1 LNLEQSNFTISLME
15 KKQESALN
23 KRYDKYIVAIGASAG
38 GLEAIH
44 EFFDHM
50 PANSSFSFV
59 VIQHL
64 SSDYK
69 SLLVELVGKHTHMKV
84 FEAANDMAIQ
94 QDCVYIIPNNKLMTL
109 VRGRLKLA
117 DKSQI
122 KAPNTAID
130 HFLHTLAKDKKEKA
144 IAIILSGTGTD
155 GTKGIQ
161 SIKEN
166 GGMVIVQ
173 DPGSAK
179 FDGMPNSAIASG
191 NADHIMVP
199 SRMQEELFSYVNEEP
214 VKVLENGKVN
224 EELLDEVFKL
234 VHNISGNDFNLY
246 KTPTIIRR
254 IGRRMNERGIKKL
267 DRYVDFL
274 QNNTDEVKILAQ
286 DFLIG
291 VTKFFRDEQAFVQLN
306 EFAIQDIVNRK
317 ENGDV
322 IKIWVCACSTGQE
335 AYSIAALV
343 DDCVVRSG
351 KKIEIKIFA
360 SDIDEKSIEIAS
372 RGEYPVS
379 VKKEIPVKLF
389 KKYFVQEG
397 KHIKVVT
404 SLRKQVVF
412 AKHDVIKSPPFIKND
427 LVTCRNMLIY
437 VNSIL
442 QEKILSIFH
451 FSLLPNG
458 YLFLGSSETA
468 SSMKAGLTEVSG
480 KSKIYKKTGKINYS
494 SYNTYNT
501 GAKAAIGQERKKVG
515 NTDVIQ
521 SPLEKRL
528 VDFLSSDLGYV
539 AVFIDK
545 AYIMQDAVGDYR
557 QYLSLPEQSIE
568 LNILK
573 MVPREVSIVLNTGL
587 RKAWKENKKIE
598 LKKIR
603 FKQITKDI
611 FVDISII
618 PASPVHTNGFT
629 MVVFAEHVSEI
640 VAEKD
645 EFVLSGFHDANQ
657 SEYVFELEAELN
669 ETRSNLQLA
678 VEEMETTNE
687 ELQSSNEEL
696 LSANEELQS
705 SNEELQSLNEELHT
719 LNTEHQLK
727 IKELIELN
735 DDLDNY
741 FRSTDIGQIF
751 LDAGMFIRK
760 FNPAAVS
767 MVNLIESDVG
777 RSIEHISNNIK
788 AENLISDIK
797 KVLLNGHVI
806 EKEVQLKN
814 NTRCLMRV
822 MPYLRKDKRA
832 DGVVISFVDISRI
845 TELNNIISGV
855 FNASLNGILAFKA
868 VRDAK
873 HFIVDFECSTYNDS
887 ALSILKKNKSELT
900 GARLMKMI
908 PELTV
913 NNLFNKYVSVVENGK
928 VLETELQFSK
938 EQWLQLIVVKMSD
951 GFVATLTDISQQKM
965 AEHKLKKNYNELL
978 GTRENLRQL
987 NTDLELKVKER
998 TMKLSESEERFNLV
1012 SHATNDTIWDWNLA
1026 HNTMWRSDNFTSMF
1040 GYQKDAHTEN
1050 IAFWFD
1056 KIHPDDRERVKAS
1069 VYEAINHN
1077 KTQWTA
1083 QYRLQKADGSYAT
1096 LLDRGSILLD
1106 NLHTPYR
1113 MVGSMVDISKLV
1125 DTEVRLNST
1134 ERKFRKIFESNVIG
1148 ILFSDIET
1156 GRIEDANDIF
1166 LKLLGY
1172 SRSDFENGNINWM
1185 EITPEAFLP
1194 ISKISHKLL
1203 KEKGFCPPF
1212 EKQYLNKA
1220 GVPVDVLVGSA
1231 LLDEDVQNGAITY
1244 VIDISK
1250 QKHTE
1255 KKRSELQKLIK
1266 KQQDEFYSIFKNAP
1280 ALITIRRGKDLKYE
1294 FVNEAFKT
1302 FDGGSDY
1309 IGRSRIGNG
1318 SKFESPELLE
1328 IERNVMKTGETY
1340 VANAY
1345 KIDQVNRATGNSVE
1359 KWFDIILNPV
1369 FSDQGQIDGIAFFG
1383 FEVTDLMKAQQA
1395 TKELMH
1401 RKDEF
1406 MSIASHE
1413 LKTPITSIKGFL
1425 QFALRMAEQQKF
1437 EKIYEF
1443 VDKANRQIGK
1453 LTALVEDLLDVTKIQ
1468 AGKMTFNFSEFNIAG
1483 VIEDAI
1489 DGLQES
1495 MNEHRII
1502 QDIADV
1508 QVYADRNRI
1517 EQVLSNF
1524 ISNAIKYSPNADKI
1538 IVQSKAEGDYLLV
1551 SVQDFGIGIP
1561 NDKAQFVFD
1570 RFFRVEASSYSFSGL
1585 GLGLYISAEIV
1596 ERHGGEIG
1604 VNSKEGEGSVF
1615 WFKIPLKDKQ

>member
-1 LNLEQSNFTISLME
+1 ME
-15 KKQESALN
+15 KKQEKEKQDLVLN

-109 VRGRLKLA
+109 VNGRLKLA

-130 HFLHTLAKDKKEKA
+130 HFLYTLAKDKKEKA

-173 DPGSAK
+173 DPASAK

-191 NADHIMVP
+191 NADHVMVP

-224 EELLDEVFKL
+224 EELLDEIFKL
-234 VHNISGNDFNLY
+234 VHNSSGNDFNLY

-267 DRYVDFL
+267 DRYVEFL
-274 QNNTDEVKILAQ
+274 RGNANEVKILAQ

-291 VTKFFRDEQAFVQLN
+291 VTKFFRDEQAFAQLN
-306 EFAIQDIVNRK
+306 EYALQDIVARK
-317 ENGDV
+317 EDGDV
-322 IKIWVCACSTGQE
+322 IKIWICACSTGEE
-335 AYSIAALV
+335 AYSVAAMV
-343 DDCVVRSG
+343 NDCVDRSG

-360 SDIDEKSIEIAS
+360 SDIDDKSIEIAS
-372 RGEYPVS
+372 KGQYPLT
-379 VKKEIPVKLF
+379 VKKEIPAHLF
-389 KKYFVQEG
+389 KKYFIQEG
-397 KHIKVVT
+397 KYISVIA

-468 SSMKAGLTEVSG
+468 SSMKAGLTEISG
-480 KSKIYKKTGKINYS
+480 KSKIYQKTGKINYS
-494 SYNTYNT
+494 TYNTYNT
-501 GAKAAIGQERKKVG
+501 GSRTAPGLDRKKG
-515 NTDVIQ
+515 NVNETVQ

-528 VDFLSSDLGYV
+528 ADFLSSDVGYV
-539 AVFIDK
+539 AVFIDQ
-545 AYIMQDAVGDYR
+545 AYVMQDAVGDYR

-573 MVPREVSIVLNTGL
+573 MVPREVSVVLNTGL
-587 RKAWKENKKIE
+587 RKAWKENKKIT

-603 FKQITKDI
+603 FKDNL
-611 FVDISII
+611 FVNISIVPSD
-618 PASPVHTNGFT
+618 PANTNGFT
-629 MVVFAEHVSEI
+629 MVVFAEHVLEV
-640 VAEKD
+640 VAGKD
-645 EFVLSGFHDANQ
+645 ELALPGFHDATQ

-669 ETRSNLQLA
+669 ETRSNLQMA

-751 LDAGMFIRK
+751 LDAGMIIRK
-760 FNPAAVS
+760 FNPAAIS
-767 MVNLIESDVG
+767 MVNLIEADIG

-788 AENLISDIK
+788 AENFTGDIRQ
-797 KVLLNGHVI
+797 VLLSGHII

-814 NTRCLMRV
+814 NTRSLMRI
-822 MPYLRKDKRA
+822 MPYLRKDKRV

-855 FNASLNGILAFKA
+855 FNASINGILAFRA

-873 HFIVDFECSTYNDS
+873 HFITDFECSTYNDS
-887 ALSILKKNKSELT
+887 ALSILKKNKAELT
-900 GARLMKMI
+900 GARLVKML

-913 NNLFNKYVSVVENGK
+913 SNLFNKYVSVVENGK

-938 EQWLQLIVVKMSD
+938 EQWCQLIAVKMSD
-951 GFVATLTDISQQKM
+951 GFVATLTDISQQKL
-965 AEHKLKKNYNELL
+965 AEQKLKKNYNELL
-978 GTRENLRQL
+978 GARENLRQL
-987 NTDLELKVKER
+987 NSDLELKVKER

-1026 HNTMWRSDNFTSMF
+1026 HNTMWRSDNFTTMF
-1040 GYQKDAHTEN
+1040 GYEKDLETQN

-1056 KIHPDDRERVKAS
+1056 KIHPDDRERVKTS
-1069 VYEAINHN
+1069 VYDAINHN
-1077 KTQWTA
+1077 ETQWTA

-1106 NLHTPYR
+1106 DLQTPYR
-1113 MVGSMVDISKLV
+1113 MVGSIVDISKLV
-1125 DTEVRLNST
+1125 DTEVKLNST

-1148 ILFSDIET
+1148 ILFSNTET

-1172 SRSDFENGNINWM
+1172 TRSDFENGNIDWM
-1185 EITPEAFLP
+1185 QITPEAFLP
-1194 ISKISHKLL
+1194 ISKISAKLL
-1203 KEKGFCPPF
+1203 KEEGFCPPF
-1212 EKQYLNKA
+1212 EKQYLRKD
-1220 GVPVDVLVGSA
+1220 GVPVDVLVGAA
-1231 LLDEDVQNGAITY
+1231 LLDEEVPNGAVTY

-1255 KKRSELQKLIK
+1255 KKRGELQKLIK

-1280 ALITIRRGKDLKYE
+1280 ALITIRRGEGLKYE

-1302 FDGGSDY
+1302 FDGGTDY

-1328 IERNVMKTGETY
+1328 IEDQVMQTGKTY

-1345 KIDQVNRATGNSVE
+1345 KIDQINKTTGKSVE
-1359 KWFDIILNPV
+1359 KWFDMILNPV
-1369 FSDQGQIDGIAFFG
+1369 FSDKGVIDGIAFFG

-1468 AGKMTFNFSEFNIAG
+1468 AGKMTFNFSDFNIAG

-1495 MNEHRII
+1495 LNGH
-1502 QDIADV
+1502 DIVMEINDV
-1508 QVYADRNRI
+1508 QVFADRNRI

-1524 ISNAIKYSPNADKI
+1524 ISNAIKYSPDADKI
-1538 IVQSKAEGDYLLV
+1538 EVSARTEEDYLLV
-1551 SVQDFGIGIP
+1551 SVRDYGIGIP
-1561 NDKAQFVFD
+1561 KDKSQFVFD
-1570 RFFRVEASSYSFSGL
+1570 RFFRVEASSHSFSGL

-1604 VNSKEGEGSVF
+1604 VSSKEGEGSEF
-1615 WFKIPLKDKQ
+1615 WFKIPLKDK